1 MINVVVEETSF
12 GVKKFCYNIQCTNP
26 SLEYVYTSITQGWKL
41 LDNISFMNESDL
53 DHYIKTKH
61 GENDIIISNKSDVV
75 IKQYKALSGRINQVY
90 YVTNNINDTIYIG
103 SHSSHNISSD
113 YLGSSS
119 ELSRLIDGELKG
131 ATLKRNELVFFGTLN
146 EAKSYEVALISYV
159 KKKGYPSIYN
169 SYKSSSGGNYGEEC
183 NKKIGEANRKNWEEN
198 YEYMMERTQ
207 NEEVIKRRSETMKRV
222 IAENPHKFLSH
233 IEAINSNP
241 DKIASTANTHRGMKR
256 TEETGNNIS
265 EAKKLANM
273 NKGKDKVA
281 SMAGK
286 GSKYVTDT
294 KNRYISRRVDSDYK
308 LKVGEVFGVKKPPQA
323 QGRSSNGYK
332 KTVVTNTDTGD
343 QYGIYLDLF
352 ELKSN
357 EKIGKWKLGSL
368 KK

>member
-1 MINVVVEETSF
+1 MPKV
-12 GVKKFCYNIQCTNP
+12 NP
-26 SLEYVYTSITQGWKL
+26 
-41 LDNISFMNESDL
+41 N
-53 DHYIKTKH
+53 KTKAVTLKH
-61 GENDIIISNKSDVV
+61 TFV
-75 IKQYKALSGRINQVY
+75 YKAIC
-90 YVTNNINDTIYIG
+90 NITGKEYIG
-103 SHSSHNISSD
+103 SHTTDDLFDGYVGSGREWLNHIKEYGSKPKLIHIESFDDMEDAKRFEHELIKEELEYNPMLMNRSS
-113 YLGSSS
+113 
-119 ELSRLIDGELKG
+119 KG
-131 ATLKRNELVFFGTLN
+131 
-146 EAKSYEVALISYV
+146 
-159 KKKGYPSIYN
+159 
-169 SYKSSSGGNYGEEC
+169 SGGNYGEEC

-265 EAKKLANM
+265 EAKKIANM